1 MLLHIV
7 PPWHDKQR
15 FIERS
20 ALQGATST
28 AHIVIDDLGWEHLWV
43 LYPGEQEYPL
53 ADAITALPLKRV
65 RDIELRRT
73 S

>member
-1 MLLHIV
+1 MRI
-7 PPWHDKQR
+7 
-15 FIERS
+15 
-20 ALQGATST
+20 A
-28 AHIVIDDLGWEHLWV
+28 IDDLGLEHLWV